1 MAEGRTGVNFC
12 VPAPSRAWGT
22 SAARPATTGHSC
34 VRASGGLKVTTTVT
48 TGMLA
53 LLTALLFQLSASAQ
67 ITPELRRAIEAHKPP
82 PGVEPLPVD
91 LFTTKDFYLDSKYWQ
106 DPRYTRCNTPRRID
120 EMWVDNFV
128 GEWGD
133 CEYGLSAQQLKSPYP
148 YRTAED
154 HYNALLAKANAS
166 GGPTVYD
173 RNHPPPDWNGYY
185 NSRTLQQQQWS
196 FGNNVQ
202 AAALMQ
208 VLTPEYQRR
217 FTQALYHVG
226 VSNSAQW
233 VSSTCYP
240 EGLIR
245 WWAQGIRNIQVTV
258 TPHQVQ
264 LLSGTALNILR
275 QILIGQKHVSLIS
288 EWYGETVGFWDEETL
303 VAWTD
308 HVQGWT
314 MSHALPEFSNELE
327 AIEVFTRDAERNIR
341 LEITIYDPLAF
352 VAPLRLEA
360 IYSYVAGPDSEM
372 RYQWKECQQ
381 ALWNISGRL
390 QPVVPGN
397 VIEYRIPDWYD
408 RPWAR
413 IWEEYFEEGMQRP
426 EPDED
431 IFNFE

>member
-1 MAEGRTGVNFC
+1 LGEPN
-12 VPAPSRAWGT
+12 
-22 SAARPATTGHSC
+22 
-34 VRASGGLKVTTTVT
+34 VTTTGT
-48 TGMLA
+48 ARAPALA
-53 LLTALLFQLSASAQ
+53 LLGALLFQTPVFAQ
-67 ITPELRRAIEAHKPP
+67 VTPEVRQAIEAHKPP
-82 PGVEPLPVD
+82 PGVAPLPVD
-91 LFTTKDFYLDSKYWQ
+91 LFTTKDFYLDSEHWQ

-133 CEYGLSAQQLKSPYP
+133 CSDGLSAAELKSPHP
-148 YRTAED
+148 YETAEE
-154 HYNALLAKANAS
+154 HYNALLAEAKAS

-173 RNHPPPDWNGYY
+173 RDHPPPDWDGYY
-185 NSRTLQQQQWS
+185 NSRTLQLEQWS

-202 AAALMQ
+202 AASLMQ

-217 FTQALYHVG
+217 FAQTLYHVG

-240 EGLIR
+240 EGMIR

-275 QILIGQKHVSLIS
+275 QVLIGQKHVSLIS
-288 EWYGETVGFWDEETL
+288 EWYGETVGFWNQETL

-308 HVQGWT
+308 HVQGWS

-327 AIEVFTRDAERNIR
+327 AIEVFTRDAERNIH
-341 LEITIYDPLAF
+341 LEVTIYDRQAF

-360 IYSYVAGPDSEM
+360 IYSYVDGPESEM

-381 ALWNISGRL
+381 ALWNVNGRL
-390 QPVVPGN
+390 QPVAPGT
-397 VIEYRIPDWYD
+397 VIQYRVPDWYD

-413 IWEEYFEEGMQRP
+413 IWEEHFEEGMQRP
-426 EPDED
+426 EADED
-431 IFNFE
+431 IFEFE

>member
-1 MAEGRTGVNFC
+1 MTMRITAI
-12 VPAPSRAWGT
+12 SRA
-22 SAARPATTGHSC
+22 A
-34 VRASGGLKVTTTVT
+34 
-48 TGMLA
+48 LA
-53 LLTALLFQLSASAQ
+53 LTAAVPLAVMAQ
-67 ITPELRRAIEAHKPP
+67 ITPELRATIDARQPP
-82 PGVEPLPVD
+82 PGIEPLPVD
-91 LFTTKDFYLDSKYWQ
+91 LFTTKDFYLDSEHWE
-106 DPRYTRCNTPRRID
+106 DPRYTRCNTPWRID
-120 EMWVDNFV
+120 DMWVDGFV

-133 CEYGLSAQQLKSPYP
+133 CEFGLSAAELKSRHPYA
-148 YRTAED
+148 TAAE
-154 HYNALLAKANAS
+154 HYNALLERARAK
-166 GGPTVYD
+166 GGPTIYD
-173 RNHPPPDWNGYY
+173 RNHPPPDWDGYY
-185 NSRTLQQQQWS
+185 NSRTLQPQQWT

-202 AAALMQ
+202 SAALMQ

-217 FTQALYHVG
+217 FAQSLYHVA

-245 WWAQGIRNIQVTV
+245 WWAQGIRNIQVSV

-275 QILIGQKHVSLIS
+275 QILIGQKHVTTIS
-288 EWYGETVGFWDEETL
+288 QWYGETVGFWDGETL

-308 HVQGWT
+308 NVQGWS
-314 MSHALPEFSNELE
+314 MSHALPEFSSELE
-327 AIEVFTRDAERNIR
+327 AIEVFTRDAQRNLH
-341 LEITIYDPLAF
+341 LEVTLYDPLAF
-352 VAPLRLEA
+352 VAPLRLDA
-360 IYSYVAGPDSEM
+360 IYTYLEGPDSEM

-381 ALWNISGRL
+381 SLWNVNGRL
-390 QPVVPGN
+390 QPVTPGT

-426 EPDED
+426 EPNED

>member
-1 MAEGRTGVNFC
+1 LTTNVIASASTL
-12 VPAPSRAWGT
+12 AWV
-22 SAARPATTGHSC
+22 AT
-34 VRASGGLKVTTTVT
+34 
-48 TGMLA
+48 
-53 LLTALLFQLSASAQ
+53 LLFEPAAFAQ
-67 ITPELRRAIEAHKPP
+67 TTAELRQTIEAQQPP
-82 PGVEPLPVD
+82 PGVEPLAVD
-91 LFTTKDFYLDSKYWQ
+91 LFTTKDFYLDSEHWE
-106 DPRYTRCNTPRRID
+106 DPRYTRCNTPQRID
-120 EMWVDNFV
+120 GMWVDNFV

-133 CEYGLSAQQLKSPYP
+133 CEYGLSVEELQSPYP
-148 YRTAED
+148 YKTAEE
-154 HYNALLAKANAS
+154 HYDALLTEAEAN
-166 GGPTVYD
+166 GGPTIYD
-173 RNHPPPDWNGYY
+173 RDNPPPAWDGYY
-185 NSRTLQQQQWS
+185 NSRTLQQQQWT

-202 AAALMQ
+202 AGTLMQ

-217 FTQALYHVG
+217 FAQALYHVA

-245 WWAQGIRNIQVTV
+245 WWAQGIRNIQVSV

-288 EWYGETVGFWDEETL
+288 QWYGETVGFWSGETL

-308 HVQGWT
+308 HVQGWS
-314 MSHALPEFSNELE
+314 MSHALPEFSSELE
-327 AIEVFTRDAERNIR
+327 AIEVYTRDAERNIH

-360 IYSYVAGPDSEM
+360 IYSYLDGPESEM

-381 ALWNISGRL
+381 SLWNVNGRL
-390 QPVVPGN
+390 QPVAPGT

-413 IWEEYFEEGMQRP
+413 IWEEHFEEGMQRP
-426 EPDED
+426 AADEA
-431 IFNFE
+431 IFEFE

>member
-1 MAEGRTGVNFC
+1 MTTR
-12 VPAPSRAWGT
+12 SRT
-22 SAARPATTGHSC
+22 SAAA
-34 VRASGGLKVTTTVT
+34 
-48 TGMLA
+48 LA
-53 LLTALLFQLSASAQ
+53 LTAALLFQHAAAAQ
-67 ITPELRRAIEAHKPP
+67 ENLAARQPP
-82 PGVEPLPVD
+82 PGVEPLAVD
-91 LFTTKDFYLDSKYWQ
+91 LFTTKDFYLDSEHWA
-106 DPRYTRCNTPRRID
+106 DPRYTRCNTPWRID

-133 CEYGLSAQQLKSPYP
+133 CEYGLSVNELRSAYP
-148 YRTAED
+148 YKTAEE
-154 HYNALLAKANAS
+154 HYNALLAEANAK

-173 RNHPPPDWNGYY
+173 RDHPPPDWDGYY
-185 NSRTLQQQQWS
+185 NSRTLQPQQWT

-202 AAALMQ
+202 AATLMQ

-217 FTQALYHVG
+217 FAQSLYHVG

-240 EGLIR
+240 EGIIR

-288 EWYGETVGFWDEETL
+288 QWYGETVGFWNGETL

-308 HVQGWT
+308 HVQGWS
-314 MSHALPEFSNELE
+314 MSHALPEFSSELE
-327 AIEVFTRDAERNIR
+327 AVEVFTRDEQRNPH
-341 LEITIYDPLAF
+341 LEITSYDPLAF
-352 VAPLRLEA
+352 VGPLRPEA
-360 IYSYVAGPDSEM
+360 IYTFLEGPESEM

-381 ALWNISGRL
+381 ALWNVNGRL
-390 QPVVPGN
+390 QPVAPGT
-397 VIEYRIPDWYD
+397 VIDYRVPDWYD
-408 RPWAR
+408 RPWAK

-426 EPDED
+426 EPDES
-431 IFNFE
+431 IFEFE

>member
-1 MAEGRTGVNFC
+1 VATRVSKG
-12 VPAPSRAWGT
+12 
-22 SAARPATTGHSC
+22 SAALA
-34 VRASGGLKVTTTVT
+34 VT
-48 TGMLA
+48 A
-53 LLTALLFQLSASAQ
+53 ALLFATAAPAQ
-67 ITPELRRAIEAHKPP
+67 GPVEPRRPP
-82 PGVEPLPVD
+82 PGVGPLPVD
-91 LFTTKDFYLDSKYWQ
+91 LFTTRNFYLDSEHWQ
-106 DPRYTRCNTPRRID
+106 DPRYTRCNTPWRID

-133 CEYGLSAQQLKSPYP
+133 CDYGLSLEELQSSHPYK
-148 YRTAED
+148 TAEE
-154 HYNALLAKANAS
+154 HYQALLAEANAT

-173 RNHPPPDWNGYY
+173 RGHLPPDWDGYY

-202 AAALMQ
+202 AATLMQ
-208 VLTPEYQRR
+208 TLTPEYQRR
-217 FTQALYHVG
+217 FVQSLYHVG

-240 EGLIR
+240 EGIIR
-245 WWAQGIRNIQVTV
+245 WWAQGVRNIQVTV

-288 EWYGETVGFWDEETL
+288 QWYGETVGFWNKETL

-308 HVQGWT
+308 HVQGWS
-314 MSHALPEFSNELE
+314 MSHALPEFSSELE
-327 AIEVFTRDAERNIR
+327 AIEVFTRDEERNIH
-341 LEITIYDPLAF
+341 LEITIYDPVAF

-360 IYSYVAGPDSEM
+360 IYSYIAGPESDM

-381 ALWNISGRL
+381 SLWNVNGRL
-390 QPVVPGN
+390 QPVAPGT
-397 VIEYRIPDWYD
+397 VIDYRVPDWYD

-426 EPDED
+426 EPNDD
-431 IFNFE
+431 IFEFE

>member
-1 MAEGRTGVNFC
+1 MTPRV
-12 VPAPSRAWGT
+12 
-22 SAARPATTGHSC
+22 
-34 VRASGGLKVTTTVT
+34 
-48 TGMLA
+48 
-53 LLTALLFQLSASAQ
+53 LTSASALALATLLFAPATPGQ
-67 ITPELRRAIEAHKPP
+67 VTPELRETINARQPP
-82 PGVEPLPVD
+82 PGIEPLPVD
-91 LFTTKDFYLDSKYWQ
+91 LFTTKDFYLDSEHWT
-106 DPRYTRCNTPRRID
+106 DPRYTRCNTPWRID

-133 CEYGLSAQQLKSPYP
+133 CEYGLTAEQLKSPLRYE
-148 YRTAED
+148 TAEE
-154 HYNALLAKANAS
+154 HYNALLAEARAS
-166 GGPTVYD
+166 GGPTIYD
-173 RNHPPPDWNGYY
+173 REHPPPDWDGYY
-185 NSRTLQQQQWS
+185 NSRTLQPQQWS

-202 AAALMQ
+202 AATLMQ

-217 FTQALYHVG
+217 FAQTLYHVG

-233 VSSTCYP
+233 QSSTCYP
-240 EGLIR
+240 EGMMR

-258 TPHQVQ
+258 TPHHVQ

-288 EWYGETVGFWDEETL
+288 EWYGETVGFWNGETL

-308 HVQGWT
+308 HVQGWS
-314 MSHALPEFSNELE
+314 MSHALPEFSSELE
-327 AIEVFTRDAERNIR
+327 AVEVFTRDEDRNIH

-360 IYSYVAGPDSEM
+360 IYSYLEGPGSEM

-381 ALWNISGRL
+381 ALWNVNGRL
-390 QPVVPGN
+390 QPVAPGT

-426 EPDED
+426 APDES
-431 IFNFE
+431 IFDFQ

>member
-1 MAEGRTGVNFC
+1 LATRIVTVASAF
-12 VPAPSRAWGT
+12 ALT
-22 SAARPATTGHSC
+22 SALLLEPTLPAQ
-34 VRASGGLKVTTTVT
+34 VTAEVHATI
-48 TGMLA
+48 A
-53 LLTALLFQLSASAQ
+53 EQ
-67 ITPELRRAIEAHKPP
+67 RPP
-82 PGVEPLPVD
+82 PGIEPLPID
-91 LFTTKDFYLDSKYWQ
+91 LFTTKDFYLDAERWQ
-106 DPRYTRCNTPRRID
+106 DPRYTRCNTPRQID
-120 EMWVDNFV
+120 EMWVRGVV
-128 GEWGD
+128 GQWGD
-133 CEYGLSAQQLKSPYP
+133 CDYGLEAQELKSPYP
-148 YRTAED
+148 YKTAEE
-154 HYNALLAKANAS
+154 HYNALLAQAKAN
-166 GGPTVYD
+166 GGPAIYD
-173 RNHPPPDWNGYY
+173 RNHPPPDWDGYY

-202 AAALMQ
+202 SAALMQ

-217 FTQALYHVG
+217 FTQSLYHVG

-245 WWAQGIRNIQVTV
+245 WWAQGIRDIQVTV

-275 QILIGQKHVSLIS
+275 QILIGQKHVTLIS
-288 EWYGETVGFWDEETL
+288 QWYGETVGFWNGETL

-308 HVQGWT
+308 HVQGWS

-327 AIEVFTRDAERNIR
+327 SIEVFTRDASRNIH

-360 IYSYVAGPDSEM
+360 IYSFIAGPDSAQ

-381 ALWNISGRL
+381 ALWNVNGRL
-390 QPVVPGN
+390 QPVAPGT
-397 VIEYRIPDWYD
+397 VIPYRIPDWYD

-413 IWEEYFEEGMQRP
+413 IWEEYFEQGMKRP
-426 EPDED
+426 APDEG
-431 IFNFE
+431 IFDFR

>member
-1 MAEGRTGVNFC
+1 VITA
-12 VPAPSRAWGT
+12 A
-22 SAARPATTGHSC
+22 SA
-34 VRASGGLKVTTTVT
+34 
-48 TGMLA
+48 LA
-53 LLTALLFQLSASAQ
+53 LTATLSLETAVQPQ
-67 ITPELRRAIEAHKPP
+67 ITPELREKIAAQKPP
-82 PGVEPLPVD
+82 AGVEPLPVD
-91 LFTTKDFYLDSKYWQ
+91 LFTTKDFYLDSEHWA

-120 EMWVDNFV
+120 DMWVDNFV

-133 CEYGLSAQQLKSPYP
+133 CGYGLTAAELKSAYP
-148 YRTAED
+148 YATAEE
-154 HYNALLAKANAS
+154 HYNALLNEAKAS

-173 RNHPPPDWNGYY
+173 RAHPPPDWDGYY
-185 NSRTLQQQQWS
+185 NSRTVQQQQWS

-202 AAALMQ
+202 AASLMQ
-208 VLTPEYQRR
+208 VLTPEYQKR

-240 EGLIR
+240 EGVMR

-264 LLSGTALNILR
+264 LLSGTALNFLR

-288 EWYGETVGFWDEETL
+288 EWYGETVGFWNRETL

-314 MSHALPEFSNELE
+314 MSHALPEFSSELE
-327 AIEVFTRDAERNIR
+327 AIEVFTRDAQRNIH
-341 LEITIYDPLAF
+341 LKITLYDPEAF
-352 VAPLRLEA
+352 VAPLHLET
-360 IYSYVAGPDSEM
+360 IYSYIGRPDSEM

-381 ALWNISGRL
+381 ALWNVNGRL
-390 QPVVPGN
+390 QPIAPGT
-397 VIEYRIPDWYD
+397 VIEYQIPDWYD

-413 IWEEYFEEGMQRP
+413 IWEQHFEQGMQRP

-431 IFNFE
+431 IFDFD